1 MIRTIYHGS
10 DHIIQKPVLGGGKPY
25 NDYGYGF
32 YCTESL
38 DMAKEWGVSKD
49 RNGFANRY
57 TLDCKGLKILDLSDP
72 QFCILH
78 WLAIL
83 LENRYFEITS
93 ALADQA
99 IRYLMYNFRVD
110 LKSCDCMIG
119 YRADDSYFSFAQ
131 DFISG
136 SISYQQLCRAMYLG
150 DLGLQF
156 VLKSRKAFDRIRFEG
171 YETAESS
178 IWYPKKSARD
188 RNARREYFDVERN
201 RFERSDIYI
210 TQILGEEMNSDDPR
224 LR

>member
-83 LENRYFEITS
+83 LENRSFEVTS

-119 YRADDSYFSFAQ
+119 YRADDSCFSFAQ

-150 DLGLQF
+150 EPRLQF

-178 IWYPKKSARD
+178 IWYPKKSAHD
-188 RNARREYFDVERN
+188 RKARGEYFDVERN